1 VFVRHVAP
9 YDAPIGVG
17 VVRRAAMEAYR
28 RCGWT
33 GVRVH
38 TLRHSMASRLLLEG
52 TPLKEI
58 ADILRG
64 YLEERRRLGFA
75 LAIPGTQLM
84 AFARH
89 LDQAGHCGPLTMA
102 AILGWVQ
109 GRATRATRFTWARRL
124 DVVRPFARYLA
135 RTVPGSAVP
144 DHSMFGPSHRRLTP
158 HIYTD
163 AELVVLLEAARRLP
177 PLGTLRPATY
187 RTFFGLIA
195 ATGLR
200 LSEAL
205 RLCCADVDLMGG
217 VLTIRQ
223 TKFAKSR
230 LVPLHPTTA
239 SELIRYDELRRRHV
253 PVAPGA
259 PFFVSAKGVALAP
272 RTVHTVFARLRAQL
286 GWVARGMHPAPRIHD
301 LRHTFICRR
310 VALWQ
315 AHGADLDHAML
326 ALSTYV
332 GHAKVSD
339 TYWYLTAVPELMA
352 GAAQRFEGFACPV
365 EEGPHG

>member
-1 VFVRHVAP
+1 MTPAP
-9 YDAPIGVG
+9 TFQAQVQD
-17 VVRRAAMEAYR
+17 
-28 RCGWT
+28 
-33 GVRVH
+33 
-38 TLRHSMASRLLLEG
+38 
-52 TPLKEI
+52 
-58 ADILRG
+58 

-89 LDQAGHCGPLTMA
+89 LDQAGHRGPLTMA
-102 AILGWVQ
+102 AILGWAQ
-109 GRATRATRFTWARRL
+109 GRATRAAPFTWARRL
-124 DVVRPFARYLA
+124 DVVRPFARHLA
-135 RTVPGSAVP
+135 CTVPDTAVP
-144 DHSMFGPSHRRLTP
+144 ERGTFGPSHRRLTP

-163 AELVVLLEAARRLP
+163 AELVGLLAAAGRLP
-177 PLGTLRPATY
+177 PPGTLRPATY
-187 RTFFGLIA
+187 RTFFGLVA

-205 RLCCADVDLMGG
+205 RLCCADVDLVGG
-217 VLTIRQ
+217 VLTVRQ

-239 SELIRYDELRRRHV
+239 TELTRYDELRRRHV
-253 PVAPGA
+253 PAAPGE
-259 PFFVSAKGVALAP
+259 PFFVSAKGVALAS
-272 RTVHTVFARLRAQL
+272 RTVHGVFAGLRAQL
-286 GWVARGMHPAPRIHD
+286 GWVVRGTHPAPRIHD

-315 AHGADLDHAML
+315 AHGTDLDHAML

-352 GAAQRFEGFACPV
+352 GAGRRFEGFACPV
-365 EEGPHG
+365 EEGRHG

>member
-1 VFVRHVAP
+1 MTP
-9 YDAPIGVG
+9 APIFQAQVQ
-17 VVRRAAMEAYR
+17 
-28 RCGWT
+28 
-33 GVRVH
+33 
-38 TLRHSMASRLLLEG
+38 
-52 TPLKEI
+52 
-58 ADILRG
+58 D

-89 LDQAGHCGPLTMA
+89 LDQAGHRGPLTMA

-109 GRATRATRFTWARRL
+109 GWATRATPFTWARRL

-135 RTVPGSAVP
+135 RTLPGSAVP
-144 DHSMFGPSHRRLTP
+144 ERGMFGPSHRRLTP

-163 AELVVLLEAARRLP
+163 AELVDLLEAAGRLSP
-177 PLGTLRPATY
+177 PGTLRPATY
-187 RTFFGLIA
+187 RTFFGLVA

-205 RLCCADVDLMGG
+205 RLRCAEVDLMGG
-217 VLTIRQ
+217 VLTVRQ

-230 LVPLHPTTA
+230 LVPLHPTAA
-239 SELIRYDELRRRHV
+239 SELTRYDELRRRHV
-253 PVAPGA
+253 PVAADA

-272 RTVHTVFARLRAQL
+272 RTVHTVFAGLRAQL
-286 GWVARGMHPAPRIHD
+286 GWVARGTHPAPRIHD

-315 AHGADLDHAML
+315 AHGTDLDHAML

-332 GHAKVSD
+332 GHAKVTD
-339 TYWYLTAVPELMA
+339 TYWYLTAVPDLMA
-352 GAAQRFEGFACPV
+352 GAGRRFEGFARPV
-365 EEGPHG
+365 EEARHG

>member
-1 VFVRHVAP
+1 MTPAP
-9 YDAPIGVG
+9 TFQAQVQ
-17 VVRRAAMEAYR
+17 
-28 RCGWT
+28 
-33 GVRVH
+33 H
-38 TLRHSMASRLLLEG
+38 
-52 TPLKEI
+52 
-58 ADILRG
+58 

-84 AFARH
+84 AFACH
-89 LDQAGHCGPLTMA
+89 LDQAGHRGPLTMA

-109 GRATRATRFTWARRL
+109 GRATRATSFTWARRL
-124 DVVRPFARYLA
+124 DVVRPFARHLA
-135 RTVPGSAVP
+135 RTIAGTAVP
-144 DHSMFGPSHRRLTP
+144 ERGRFGPSHRRLTP
-158 HIYTD
+158 HIYTE
-163 AELVVLLEAARRLP
+163 AELGGLLVAAGRLP
-177 PLGTLRPATY
+177 PSGTLRPATY
-187 RTFFGLIA
+187 KTFFGLVA

-205 RLCCADVDLMGG
+205 RLCCDDVDLVGS
-217 VLTIRQ
+217 VLTVRQ

-239 SELIRYDELRRRHV
+239 AELTRYDELRRRHV
-253 PVAPGA
+253 PAAPGA
-259 PFFVSAKGVALAP
+259 PFFVSAKGIALAS
-272 RTVHTVFARLRAQL
+272 RTVHDVFARIRSEL
-286 GWVARGMHPAPRIHD
+286 GWVARGTHPAPRIHD

-315 AHGADLDHAML
+315 AHGTDLDHAML

-352 GAAQRFEGFACPV
+352 GAGRRFEGFACPV
-365 EEGPHG
+365 EEGRHG